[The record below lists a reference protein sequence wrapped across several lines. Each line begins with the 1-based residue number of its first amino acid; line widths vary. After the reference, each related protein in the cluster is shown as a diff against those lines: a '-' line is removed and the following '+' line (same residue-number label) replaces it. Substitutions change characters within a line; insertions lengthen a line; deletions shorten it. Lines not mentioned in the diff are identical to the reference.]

1 MFYDQLCLRCCPHP
15 RFKYRL
21 LFQKPAS
28 SNRASRRGSSRPVR
42 GKLRRFHDIEN
53 VIVEEP
59 FTLFKP
65 SGGNS
70 GGDAEED
77 RQAGDG
83 CYVTTTVHNR
93 RYYGLLVDQD
103 ALKNASLLWFEEE
116 AAGLDLNRRMKMLR
130 EVQASRSD
138 IESQTNGD
146 NGGEKKRPV
155 DGGSSEN
162 LAKETKRIKLEPGE
176 EASTSIAPVPDAV
189 PSNIPAVASNPSQ
202 GVAAEVGKLLTPGH
216 QRQVQKFR
224 YVPPTSK
231 KNADIGYRIL
241 LATYADIEAASE
253 DDQEAARLIDKAC
266 QAGGG
271 YVGKYYYQFEVRK
284 LLGSSRK
291 KAPERCGLTL
301 DNPTTAV
308 L

>member
-1 MFYDQLCLRCCPHP
+1 MFYDQVCVRCCPHP
-15 RFKYRL
+15 RFKCRL

-28 SNRASRRGSSRPVR
+28 SNRASRRGSSRPAR

-65 SGGNS
+65 AGGNS

-116 AAGLDLNRRMKMLR
+116 AAGLDLNRRMQLLR
-130 EVQASRSD
+130 DEQVSRQVSRSD
-138 IESQTNGD
+138 IESHANGD
-146 NGGEKKRPV
+146 NGGEKKRSILE
-155 DGGSSEN
+155 GSSEN
-162 LAKETKRIKLEPGE
+162 LAKENKRMKLEPGE
-176 EASTSIAPVPDAV
+176 EASTTIAPVPDAV
-189 PSNIPAVASNPSQ
+189 PSNIPASASNPSH
-202 GVAAEVGKLLTPGH
+202 GVAEEVGKLLTPGH
-216 QRQVQKFR
+216 LRQVQKFR

-231 KNADIGYRIL
+231 KNAADIGYRIL

-253 DDQEAARLIDKAC
+253 DDQEAARRIDKAC
-266 QAGGG
+266 QGGGG

-284 LLGSSRK
+284 LRGASRK
-291 KAPERCGLTL
+291 TRQDVTI
-301 DNPTTAV
+301 PTHS
-308 L
+308 